1 MFIKLEDGGAMEERT
16 AEFEELLGFF
26 KALGDEKRLKI
37 VGLLAQKSL
46 CVEELAAILGLSA
59 ATVSHHLRKLV
70 EAGLVEASAE
80 GYYNVYSLR
89 AETLRE
95 MSKRFLSAE
104 TFQETARVL
113 DLGSYDRKVLRDYLE
128 DGRLKT
134 IPAQRKKRD
143 VILRYILQE
152 FEPSRRYAES
162 EVNEIISRFHEDY
175 ATIRREFIMRKMM
188 DREGGGGDYWRIE
201 AT

>member
-1 MFIKLEDGGAMEERT
+1 MEETT

-46 CVEELAAILGLSA
+46 CVEELAAILDLSA
-59 ATVSHHLRKLV
+59 PTVSHHLRKLL

-80 GYYNVYSLR
+80 GYYSIYSLR
-89 AETLRE
+89 TETLHG
-95 MSKRFLSAE
+95 MSKRLLSNE
-104 TFQETARVL
+104 TFQETAQML
-113 DLGSYDRKVLRDYLE
+113 DLGSYDRKVLRDFLE
-128 DGRLKT
+128 DGHLKS

-143 VILRYILQE
+143 VILRYILEE
-152 FEPSRRYAES
+152 FEPGRRYAET

-175 ATIRREFIMRKMM
+175 ATIRREFIMRGMM
-188 DREGGGGDYWRIE
+188 DREGGGGDYWRI
-201 AT
+201 A

>member
-1 MFIKLEDGGAMEERT
+1 MEERT

-37 VGLLAQKSL
+37 VGLLAQRSL
-46 CVEELAAILGLSA
+46 CVEEMAAILDLSA
-59 ATVSHHLRKLV
+59 ATVSHHLRKLA

-95 MSKRFLSAE
+95 MSRRLLSAE
-104 TFQETARVL
+104 TFQDTARAL
-113 DLGSYDRKVLRDYLE
+113 DLGSYDRKVLRDYLFE
-128 DGRLKT
+128 DGRLKN

-143 VILRYILQE
+143 VILRHIVRE
-152 FEPSRRYAES
+152 FEPGRRYAET

-175 ATIRREFIMRKMM
+175 ATIRREFIMRRMM
-188 DREGGGGDYWRIE
+188 DREGGGGDYWRM
-201 AT
+201 A

>member
-1 MFIKLEDGGAMEERT
+1 MERST
-16 AEFEELLGFF
+16 AEFEELLSFF

-46 CVEELAAILGLSA
+46 CVEELAAILDLSA
-59 ATVSHHLRKLV
+59 ATVSHHLRKLA

-89 AETLRE
+89 SETLRE
-95 MSKRFLSAE
+95 MSKRLLSAE
-104 TFQETARVL
+104 TFQDTARVL
-113 DLGSYDRKVLRDYLE
+113 DLGGYDRKVLRDYLLE

-143 VILRYILQE
+143 VILRHIVEE
-152 FEPSRRYAES
+152 FEPGRRYAET
-162 EVNEIISRFHEDY
+162 EVNEIIGSFHEDY
-175 ATIRREFIMRKMM
+175 ATIRREFIMRRMM
-188 DREGGGGDYWRIE
+188 DREGGGGDYWRVEE
-201 AT
+201 A

>member
-1 MFIKLEDGGAMEERT
+1 MTEERT
-16 AEFEELLGFF
+16 AEFEELLAFF

-46 CVEELAAILGLSA
+46 CVEELAAILDLSA

-70 EAGLVEASAE
+70 EAGLIAASAE

-89 AETLRE
+89 ADALRE
-95 MSKRFLSAE
+95 MSRRLLSAE
-104 TFQETARVL
+104 TLQDTARAL

-128 DGRLKT
+128 DGRLKS
-134 IPAQRKKRD
+134 IPAQHKKRK

-152 FEPSRRYAES
+152 FEPGRRYAET

-175 ATIRREFIMRKMM
+175 ATIRREFIERRMM
-188 DREGGGGDYWRIE
+188 DREGGGGDYWRM
-201 AT
+201 A

>member
-1 MFIKLEDGGAMEERT
+1 MTEERP

-46 CVEELAAILGLSA
+46 CVEELAAILDLSA

-70 EAGLVEASAE
+70 EARLVAASAE

-95 MSKRFLSAE
+95 MSRRLLSAE
-104 TFQETARVL
+104 TFQDTARTL
-113 DLGSYDRKVLRDYLE
+113 DLGGYDRKVLRDYLLE

-143 VILRYILQE
+143 VILRHIVEE
-152 FEPSRRYAES
+152 FEPGRRYAET
-162 EVNEIISRFHEDY
+162 EVNEIIGSFHEDY
-175 ATIRREFIMRKMM
+175 ATIRREFIMRRMM
-188 DREGGGGDYWRIE
+188 DREGGGGDYWRVE
-201 AT
+201 EKPRET

>member
-1 MFIKLEDGGAMEERT
+1 MEEKT
-16 AEFEELLGFF
+16 GEFEELLGFF

-46 CVEELAAILGLSA
+46 CVEELAAILDLSA

-80 GYYNVYSLR
+80 GYYNVYSLQ

-95 MSKRFLSAE
+95 MSRRLLSAE
-104 TFQETARVL
+104 TFQDTARFL

-128 DGRLKT
+128 DGRLKN

-143 VILRYILQE
+143 VILRYILEE
-152 FEPSRRYAES
+152 FEPGRRYAES
-162 EVNEIISRFHEDY
+162 EVNDIISCFHEDY
-175 ATIRREFIMRKMM
+175 ATIRREFIMRRMM
-188 DREGGGGDYWRIE
+188 DREGGGGDYWR
-201 AT
+201 TV

>member
-1 MFIKLEDGGAMEERT
+1 MERST
-16 AEFEELLGFF
+16 AEFEELLSFF

-37 VGLLAQKSL
+37 VGLLAQKPL
-46 CVEELAAILGLSA
+46 CVEELAAILDLSA
-59 ATVSHHLRKLV
+59 ATVSHHLRKLAK
-70 EAGLVEASAE
+70 AGLVEASAE

-95 MSKRFLSAE
+95 MSRRLLSAE
-104 TFQETARVL
+104 TFQDTARVL
-113 DLGSYDRKVLRDYLE
+113 DLGGYDRKVLRDYLE

-143 VILRYILQE
+143 VILRHILRE
-152 FEPSRRYAES
+152 FEPGCRYAET

-175 ATIRREFIMRKMM
+175 ATIRREFIMRRMM
-188 DREGGGGDYWRIE
+188 DREGGGGDYWRVE
-201 AT
+201 EKPRET

>member
-1 MFIKLEDGGAMEERT
+1 MEERT

-37 VGLLAQKSL
+37 VGLLAQKPL
-46 CVEELAAILGLSA
+46 CVEEFAAILDLSA

-70 EAGLVEASAE
+70 DAGLVEASAE

-128 DGRLKT
+128 NGRLKT

-152 FEPSRRYAES
+152 FEPGRRYAEN

-175 ATIRREFIMRKMM
+175 ATIRREFIMRRMM

>member
-1 MFIKLEDGGAMEERT
+1 MTEERT
-16 AEFEELLGFF
+16 AEFEELLAFF

-46 CVEELAAILGLSA
+46 CVEELAAILALSA

-70 EAGLVEASAE
+70 EAGLVAALAE

-89 AETLRE
+89 AEALRE
-95 MSKRFLSAE
+95 MSKRLLSTE
-104 TFQETARVL
+104 TLQDTARVL

-128 DGRLKT
+128 DGHLKI

-152 FEPSRRYAES
+152 FEPDRRYAET

-175 ATIRREFIMRKMM
+175 ATIRREFVERRMM
-188 DREGGGGDYWRIE
+188 DREGGGGDYWRT
-201 AT
+201 A

>member
-1 MFIKLEDGGAMEERT
+1 MEERP
-16 AEFEELLGFF
+16 AELEELLGFF

-46 CVEELAAILGLSA
+46 CVEELAAILDLSP

-70 EAGLVEASAE
+70 EAELVEAAAE
-80 GYYNVYSLR
+80 GYYSVYSLR

-95 MSKRFLSAE
+95 MSKRLLSAE

-113 DLGSYDRKVLRDYLE
+113 DLASYDRKVLRDYLE
-128 DGRLKT
+128 NGRLKT
-134 IPAQRKKRD
+134 IPAQHKKRD
-143 VILRYILQE
+143 VILRRILQE
-152 FEPSRRYAES
+152 FEPGRRYAES

-175 ATIRREFIMRKMM
+175 ATIRREFIMTRMM
-188 DREGGGGDYWRIE
+188 DREGGGGDYWRI
-201 AT
+201 A

>member
-1 MFIKLEDGGAMEERT
+1 MIEERT
-16 AEFEELLGFF
+16 AEFEELLAFF

-46 CVEELAAILGLSA
+46 CVEELAAILDLSA

-70 EAGLVEASAE
+70 EAGLVAASAE

-95 MSKRFLSAE
+95 MSRRLLSTE
-104 TFQETARVL
+104 TFQGTARAL

-128 DGRLKT
+128 DGRLKK

-152 FEPSRRYAES
+152 FEPGRQYAET

-175 ATIRREFIMRKMM
+175 ATIRREFVIRRMM
-188 DREGGGGDYWRIE
+188 DREGGGGCYWRIE
-201 AT
+201 

>member
-1 MFIKLEDGGAMEERT
+1 MEERT

-37 VGLLAQKSL
+37 VGLLAQRSL
-46 CVEELAAILGLSA
+46 CVEEMAAILDLSA
-59 ATVSHHLRKLV
+59 ATVSHHLRKLA

-95 MSKRFLSAE
+95 MSRRLLSAE
-104 TFQETARVL
+104 TFQDTARAL
-113 DLGSYDRKVLRDYLE
+113 DLGSYDRKVLRDYLFE
-128 DGRLKT
+128 DGRLKN

-143 VILRYILQE
+143 VILRHIVRE
-152 FEPSRRYAES
+152 FEPGRRYAEA

-175 ATIRREFIMRKMM
+175 ATIRREFIMRRMM
-188 DREGGGGDYWRIE
+188 DREGGGGDYWRM
-201 AT
+201 A

>member
-1 MFIKLEDGGAMEERT
+1 MEERT

-26 KALGDEKRLKI
+26 KALGDEKRLRI

-46 CVEELAAILGLSA
+46 CVEEMAAILDLSA
-59 ATVSHHLRKLV
+59 ATVSHHLRKLA
-70 EAGLVEASAE
+70 EAGLVVASAE

-95 MSKRFLSAE
+95 MSRRLLSAE
-104 TFQETARVL
+104 TFQDTARAL
-113 DLGSYDRKVLRDYLE
+113 DLGSYDRKVLRDYLSE
-128 DGRLKT
+128 DGRLKN

-143 VILRYILQE
+143 VILRHIVRE
-152 FEPSRRYAES
+152 FEPGRRYAEA

-175 ATIRREFIMRKMM
+175 ATIRREFIMRRMM
-188 DREGGGGDYWRIE
+188 DREGGGGDYWRM
-201 AT
+201 A

>member
-1 MFIKLEDGGAMEERT
+1 MERGT
-16 AEFEELLGFF
+16 AEFEELLAFF

-37 VGLLAQKSL
+37 VGLLAQKPL
-46 CVEELAAILGLSA
+46 CVEELAAILDLSA

-70 EAGLVEASAE
+70 EAGLVAASAE

-95 MSKRFLSAE
+95 MSRRFLSAQ
-104 TFQETARVL
+104 TFQDTARVL
-113 DLGSYDRKVLRDYLE
+113 DLGGYDRKVLRDYLE

-143 VILRYILQE
+143 VILRHIVEE
-152 FEPSRRYAES
+152 FEPGRRYAES

-175 ATIRREFIMRKMM
+175 ATIRREFIMRRMM

-201 AT
+201 ET

>member
-1 MFIKLEDGGAMEERT
+1 MEERT

-70 EAGLVEASAE
+70 DAGLVQASAE

-113 DLGSYDRKVLRDYLE
+113 DMGSYDRKVLRDYLE

-152 FEPSRRYAES
+152 FEPGRRYAES

-175 ATIRREFIMRKMM
+175 ATIRREFIIKRMM

>member
-1 MFIKLEDGGAMEERT
+1 MEERT
-16 AEFEELLGFF
+16 VELEELLGFF
-26 KALGDEKRLKI
+26 KALSDENRLKI
-37 VGLLAQKSL
+37 AGLLAQKSL
-46 CVEELAAILGLSA
+46 CVEELAAILDLSP
-59 ATVSHHLRKLV
+59 ATVSHHLHKLV

-95 MSKRFLSAE
+95 MSKRLLSTE

-113 DLGSYDRKVLRDYLE
+113 DLESYDRKVLRDYLE
-128 DGRLKT
+128 DGHLKT
-134 IPAQRKKRD
+134 IPAQHKKRE

-152 FEPSRRYAES
+152 FEPGRRYAES

-175 ATIRREFIMRKMM
+175 ATIRREFIMRRMM
-188 DREGGGGDYWRIE
+188 DREGGGGDYWRVE
-201 AT
+201 VRET

>member
-1 MFIKLEDGGAMEERT
+1 MTEERT
-16 AEFEELLGFF
+16 AKFEELLGFF

-37 VGLLAQKSL
+37 VGLLAQKPL
-46 CVEELAAILGLSA
+46 CVEELAAILDLSA

-70 EAGLVEASAE
+70 EAGLVKASAE

-95 MSKRFLSAE
+95 MSRRLLSAE
-104 TFQETARVL
+104 TFQDTARAL
-113 DLGSYDRKVLRDYLE
+113 DLGGYDRKVLRDYLSE
-128 DGRLKT
+128 DGNLKT

-143 VILRYILQE
+143 VILRHIVQE
-152 FEPSRRYAES
+152 FEPGRRYAET

-175 ATIRREFIMRKMM
+175 ATIRREFIMRRMM
-188 DREGGGGDYWRIE
+188 DREGGSGCYWRIE
-201 AT
+201 EKPRETRC

>member
-1 MFIKLEDGGAMEERT
+1 MTEERT
-16 AEFEELLGFF
+16 AKFEELLAFF

-37 VGLLAQKSL
+37 EGLLAQKPL
-46 CVEELAAILGLSA
+46 CVEELAAILDLSP

-70 EAGLVEASAE
+70 EAGLVAASAE

-95 MSKRFLSAE
+95 MSKRLLSAE
-104 TFQETARVL
+104 TFQDTARVL
-113 DLGSYDRKVLRDYLE
+113 DLGGYDRKVLRDYLE

-143 VILRYILQE
+143 VILRHIVEE
-152 FEPSRRYAES
+152 FEPGRRYAES

-175 ATIRREFIMRKMM
+175 ATIRREFIMRRMI

-201 AT
+201 EKPRET

>member
-1 MFIKLEDGGAMEERT
+1 MERST

-46 CVEELAAILGLSA
+46 CVEELAAILDLSA

-70 EAGLVEASAE
+70 EARLVAASAE

-95 MSKRFLSAE
+95 MSKRLLSAE
-104 TFQETARVL
+104 TFQDTARVL
-113 DLGSYDRKVLRDYLE
+113 DLGGYDRKVLRDYLLE

-143 VILRYILQE
+143 VILRHIVEE
-152 FEPSRRYAES
+152 FEPGRRYAES
-162 EVNEIISRFHEDY
+162 KVNEIIGSFHEDY
-175 ATIRREFIMRKMM
+175 ATIRREFIMRRMM
-188 DREGGGGDYWRIE
+188 DREGGGGDYWRVE
-201 AT
+201 EKPRET

>member
-1 MFIKLEDGGAMEERT
+1 MERST

-46 CVEELAAILGLSA
+46 CVEELAAILDLSA

-70 EAGLVEASAE
+70 EARLVAASAE

-95 MSKRFLSAE
+95 MSKRLLSAE
-104 TFQETARVL
+104 TFQDTARVL
-113 DLGSYDRKVLRDYLE
+113 DLGGYDRKVLRDYLE

-143 VILRYILQE
+143 VILRHILRE
-152 FEPSRRYAES
+152 FEPGCRYAET

-175 ATIRREFIMRKMM
+175 ATIRREFIMRRMM
-188 DREGGGGDYWRIE
+188 DREGGGGDYWRVE
-201 AT
+201 EKPRET

>member
-1 MFIKLEDGGAMEERT
+1 MTEERS
-16 AEFEELLGFF
+16 ADFEELLAFF

-46 CVEELAAILGLSA
+46 CVEELAAILDLST

-70 EAGLVEASAE
+70 EAGLIAASAE

-89 AETLRE
+89 ADALRE
-95 MSKRFLSAE
+95 MSRRLLSAE
-104 TFQETARVL
+104 TLQDTARAL

-128 DGRLKT
+128 DGRLKS
-134 IPAQRKKRD
+134 IPAQHKKRK

-152 FEPSRRYAES
+152 FEPGRRYAET

-175 ATIRREFIMRKMM
+175 ATIRREFIERRMM
-188 DREGGGGDYWRIE
+188 DREGGGGDYWRM
-201 AT
+201 A

>member
-1 MFIKLEDGGAMEERT
+1 MTEERP
-16 AEFEELLGFF
+16 AEFEELLAFF

-46 CVEELAAILGLSA
+46 CVEELAAILDLSA
-59 ATVSHHLRKLV
+59 ATVSHHLRKLA
-70 EAGLVEASAE
+70 EAGLVAASAE

-95 MSKRFLSAE
+95 MSKRLLSTE
-104 TFQETARVL
+104 TFQDTARTL

-128 DGRLKT
+128 DGRLKK

-152 FEPSRRYAES
+152 FEPGRRYAES
-162 EVNEIISRFHEDY
+162 EVNEIIGSFHEDAVSTSKY
-175 ATIRREFIMRKMM
+175 ATIRREFIMRRMM
-188 DREGGGGDYWRIE
+188 DREGGGGDYWRM
-201 AT
+201 A